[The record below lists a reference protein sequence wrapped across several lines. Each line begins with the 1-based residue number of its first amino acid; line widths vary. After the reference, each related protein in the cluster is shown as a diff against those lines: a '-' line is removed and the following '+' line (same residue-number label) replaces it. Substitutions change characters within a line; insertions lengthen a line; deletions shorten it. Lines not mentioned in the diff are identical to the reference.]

1 MGNKQ
6 QTPRALL
13 ELAEESLTTM
23 TDFYYKE
30 CIVATADQSAAL
42 AMFFQSPTDDT
53 GETKGGSSDETIP
66 PHIVASQARTML
78 TNTLTSIISAL
89 LGRPIS
95 QASNK
100 DRRATNEEKEAIAI
114 ILSTGVEEDGKKKK
128 KIGAG
133 KIGSGLIDKMVT
145 NMMLFD
151 LEAKKSLVIIMQTLV
166 RESLPFRSYVTGSG
180 SDDPN
185 GLSPIVHKLVQ
196 GFEVKSFSSKHGIA
210 LFTGPMLMTIVRND
224 DRTASVVLENHLD
237 RFLDEFVQSTSY
249 DIKTIAFD
257 TLRDLLFTV
266 DDRQET
272 ILRTNAANYI
282 NKLWV
287 RNKYTVLWEF
297 GLPVWVARLGCSFG
311 LLVWVDFALSLH
323 FLTKSFPRSVLSFFL
338 PADSQTHDRCL
349 LWKTRKPTATANLP
363 AINSLPKSMCF
374 CKKEILPR

>member
-297 GLPVWVARLGCSFG
+297 GLPVWVARL
-311 LLVWVDFALSLH
+311 VDFALSLH

-349 LWKTRKPTATANLP
+349 LWKTQKPTATANLP

>member
-1 MGNKQ
+1 M
-6 QTPRALL
+6 LH
-13 ELAEESLTTM
+13 
-23 TDFYYKE
+23 
-30 CIVATADQSAAL
+30 
-42 AMFFQSPTDDT
+42 DDT

-257 TLRDLLFTV
+257 TLR
-266 DDRQET
+266 EM
-272 ILRTNAANYI
+272 
-282 NKLWV
+282 
-287 RNKYTVLWEF
+287 
-297 GLPVWVARLGCSFG
+297 
-311 LLVWVDFALSLH
+311 
-323 FLTKSFPRSVLSFFL
+323 PR
-338 PADSQTHDRCL
+338 
-349 LWKTRKPTATANLP
+349 
-363 AINSLPKSMCF
+363 
-374 CKKEILPR
+374 